1 MSELEISSGN
11 VFMNATNNTGPRTD
25 PSGALCQ
32 FTSRYFENTPIRA
45 NRCLRSVTK
54 SSIYLTRF
62 SGVL

>member
-1 MSELEISSGN
+1 
-11 VFMNATNNTGPRTD
+11 MNATNNTGPRTD

-32 FTSRYFENTPIRA
+32 FTSRYFEKTPIRA
-45 NRCLRSVTK
+45 NCCLRSLTK